1 MIRCSKCGRDFDRQ
15 GVDKPLACISGGIM
29 GDEYTESF
37 FFCGQCEV
45 YTVEIY
51 HDRFLGDDDVF
62 VRGPILRAEGDA
74 KVELIRQCPE
84 PWDKKCRCRA
94 HMSYFDGELD

>member
-1 MIRCSKCGRDFDRQ
+1 VIRCSQCGRDLDQAMDRP
-15 GVDKPLACISGGIM
+15 VASISGSIM

-37 FFCGQCEV
+37 FFCSQCDV

-62 VRGPILRAEGDA
+62 VRGPISKPEGDA
-74 KVELIRQCPE
+74 KVELIKQCSE
-84 PWDKKCRCRA
+84 PWDKKCRCKA
-94 HMSYFDGELD
+94 HQSYFDGGLD